1 MKFNLLIILIF
12 GISFSSI
19 SQIDPTDIEIVR
31 DSFGVPHIY
40 AKTDAQVAWISMGT
54 CWDDFETIQYAYL
67 ASNGL
72 LGHYLGKDGIGA
84 DFYQVLL
91 EVKIYKAKLILI

>member
-40 AKTDAQVAWISMGT
+40 AKTDTQVAYG
-54 CWDDFETIQYAYL
+54 L
-67 ASNGL
+67 AWHMLKMTLKQFNI
-72 LGHYLGKDGIGA
+72 HT
-84 DFYQVLL
+84 
-91 EVKIYKAKLILI
+91 

>member
-19 SQIDPTDIEIVR
+19 SQIDPNDIEIVR

-40 AKTDAQVAWISMGT
+40 AKTDAQVA
-54 CWDDFETIQYAYL
+54 
-67 ASNGL
+67 
-72 LGHYLGKDGIGA
+72 
-84 DFYQVLL
+84 
-91 EVKIYKAKLILI
+91 

>member
-19 SQIDPTDIEIVR
+19 SQIDPNDIEIVR

-40 AKTDAQVAWISMGT
+40 AKAT
-54 CWDDFETIQYAYL
+54 E
-67 ASNGL
+67 N
-72 LGHYLGKDGIGA
+72 
-84 DFYQVLL
+84 
-91 EVKIYKAKLILI
+91 LILFLPLED